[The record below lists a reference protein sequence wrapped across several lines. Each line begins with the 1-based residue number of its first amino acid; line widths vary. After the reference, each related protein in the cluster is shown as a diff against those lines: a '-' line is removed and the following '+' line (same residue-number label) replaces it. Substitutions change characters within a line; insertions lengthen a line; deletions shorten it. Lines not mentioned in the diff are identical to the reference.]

1 MAHHPPDTSGSAGK
15 CWAGSQHTKAE
26 LFDVIARTSP
36 DGIIVSDINGDI
48 LSFSR
53 ASEQMFGYAEV
64 DVLGK
69 NVSILMPANHAD
81 QHDGYMRRY
90 LDTGEKRIIGKGR
103 QVVAKRRDGSVFAAH
118 LEIGELE
125 VDAEHLFV
133 GFIKDRSAE
142 VAATDRSRRLE
153 RVLERTG
160 REQMVGEMSN
170 ALAHELNQPLLAI
183 TNFAK
188 AAEIILSR
196 DDGDHAKAQLYLQHV
211 VEQSL
216 RSGEI
221 IKRMRQ
227 LVERGQ
233 ARLVPEDIN
242 SIVEEA
248 VHVSETG
255 INDKLIEVHLNLG
268 EGLPKVLADRI
279 QIQQVVVN
287 LLHNAR
293 EALEDDQGLGDATGQ
308 EIATELIGSPDR
320 IEMKATLGED
330 EHVIVTISDT
340 GPGVDPAMLS
350 AIFDPL
356 VTTKPNGFGVGL
368 AVCRSIIRAHGGHI
382 WAENNPAGGADIHFT
397 LRTVESR

>member
-1 MAHHPPDTSGSAGK
+1 M
-15 CWAGSQHTKAE
+15 
-26 LFDVIARTSP
+26 
-36 DGIIVSDINGDI
+36 
-48 LSFSR
+48 
-53 ASEQMFGYAEV
+53 
-64 DVLGK
+64 
-69 NVSILMPANHAD
+69 
-81 QHDGYMRRY
+81 
-90 LDTGEKRIIGKGR
+90 
-103 QVVAKRRDGSVFAAH
+103 AKRKDGSVFAAH
-118 LEIGELE
+118 LEIGEIEL
-125 VDAEHLFV
+125 DAEHLFI

-153 RVLERTG
+153 RLLERAG
-160 REQMVGEMSN
+160 REHMVGEMSN
-170 ALAHELNQPLLAI
+170 ALAHELNQPLSAI

-188 AAEIILSR
+188 AAEIIISS
-196 DDGDHAKAQLYLQHV
+196 DDGDLGKAQSYLQRV

-221 IKRMRQ
+221 IKRMRN

-233 ARLVPEDIN
+233 AKLVPEDIN

-255 INDKLIEVHLNLG
+255 IDDKAIEIQLNLG
-268 EGLPKVLADRI
+268 EDLPKVLADRI

-287 LLHNAR
+287 LLRNAR
-293 EALEDDQGLGDATGQ
+293 EALEDGPDRDGAPGQ
-308 EIATELIGSPDR
+308 EIATELVGTPDR
-320 IEMKATLGED
+320 IEMKAVLGED

-340 GPGVDPAMLS
+340 GPGVAPEMLS

-382 WAENNPAGGADIHFT
+382 WAENNPSGGADIHFT
-397 LRTVESR
+397 IRTVESR